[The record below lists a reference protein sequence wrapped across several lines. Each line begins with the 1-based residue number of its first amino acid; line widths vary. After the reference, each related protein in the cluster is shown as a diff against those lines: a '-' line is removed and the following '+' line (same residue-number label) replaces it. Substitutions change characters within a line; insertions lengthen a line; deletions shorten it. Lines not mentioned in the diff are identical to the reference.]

1 MRHISQDIYKIQWI
15 KLYIAISEY
24 CNEYLERAIK
34 DIKN

>member
-24 CNEYLERAIK
+24 FNEFLERAIK